1 MIFGIPHPG
10 LGGGRLAVPGATDS
24 NDGGDGGV
32 GVGVVVWA
40 FLEAAAHW
48 FGNAS
53 SRLLFTQS
61 LNLHLCAKCQW
72 LHRGSG
78 PLCLLDWAFHT
89 LKERQPW
96 NPFPGPVGSC
106 SVKGCRELATRL
118 WIALP
123 HHMAT
128 DIMARAVTI
137 ATLSLQAHHGP
148 GLVPKAIPVSFKLIL
163 RSHHCPS

>member
-1 MIFGIPHPG
+1 MIFGMPHPG
-10 LGGGRLAVPGATDS
+10 LGGGWLAVPGATDS
-24 NDGGDGGV
+24 NGGGGCGV
-32 GVGVVVWA
+32 GP
-40 FLEAAAHW
+40 FL
-48 FGNAS
+48 
-53 SRLLFTQS
+53 RLLLTGLVMHPAGYYLPSPLIYISVQNVS
-61 LNLHLCAKCQW
+61 
-72 LHRGSG
+72 GSTGALG
-78 PLCLLDWAFHT
+78 PCVCWTGAFHT